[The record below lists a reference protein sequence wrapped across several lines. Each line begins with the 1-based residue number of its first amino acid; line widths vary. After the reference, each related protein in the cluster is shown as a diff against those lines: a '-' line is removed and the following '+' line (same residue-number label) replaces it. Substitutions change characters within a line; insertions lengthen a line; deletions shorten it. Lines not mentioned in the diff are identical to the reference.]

1 MLTADK
7 VLARGHLALDWAAS
21 LVDETEGFRD
31 AGKVINAY
39 YKSIVAFTTG
49 GRMREARQIA
59 NFVNKTFLVNG
70 DVNHAEGDPTT
81 PGFSNYRNAWVG
93 RGAHVLGR
101 YDMSAQ
107 IGDLVESQL
116 DPLTGGLFA
125 DPTAP
130 ANERE
135 TCWGSTGSGVLAL
148 MAMGRWDAAARGG
161 DYLLG
166 MVDEQPVTK
175 GKLYLRRD
183 AKGALINKDIRQG
196 LALVYSIDIGATGQ
210 VYWYLGIAMN
220 AFANLYLAT
229 GDRKWVEAG
238 YKVLE
243 YFKNCDG
250 EIYEIISNGK
260 VAWGLAAMYAATHD
274 QQFSK
279 YAQDVWA
286 WHYNVQSP
294 DGRWLRVGQIAS
306 LEEQPLHITLD
317 TTLERAFYMFELS
330 RTLDI

>member
-7 VLARGHLALDWAAS
+7 LLARGHLALDWAAS
-21 LVDETEGFRD
+21 LVDDDEGFRG
-31 AGKVINAY
+31 AGNIINGY
-39 YKSIVAFTTG
+39 YKSVVAFTTG
-49 GRMREARQIA
+49 GRVAEARRIA
-59 NFVNKTFLVNG
+59 NYIDRTFLVGG
-70 DVNHAEGDPTT
+70 DINALEGDPTG
-81 PGFSNYRNAWVG
+81 PGFSNYRNAWLG

-101 YDMSAQ
+101 YDMSGK
-107 IGDLVESQL
+107 IGDFVEGQL

-125 DPTAP
+125 DPAAP
-130 ANERE
+130 AEKRE
-135 TCWGSTGSGVLAL
+135 TCWGSTGSGALAL
-148 MAMGRWDAAARGG
+148 IAMGRLGAAVRAG

-166 MVDEQPVTK
+166 MIEEQPDTK

-183 AKGALINKDIRQG
+183 AKGAIIDKDIREG

-220 AFANLYLAT
+220 TFANLYLAT
-229 GDRKWVEAG
+229 GDRKWIDGG

-243 YFKNCDG
+243 YFKNCDD
-250 EIYEIISNGK
+250 EIFEIISNGK
-260 VAWGLAAMYAATHD
+260 VAWGLAAMFAATGD
-274 QQFSK
+274 EQFKK
-279 YAQDVWA
+279 YALDAWA